1 MGGFQLPGWAIVVI
15 VCVVCGTVSGIVN
28 KIIDSK
34 KKDNVPSDQNRSDD
48 NGEVKV
54 DVKVDN
60 VDDYIKLK
68 DYEKKNM
75 QCPFCGSRAGVGEDG
90 VCKGCGGRVG

>member
-1 MGGFQLPGWAIVVI
+1 MSGFSLPAWAIVVI
-15 VCVVCGTVSGIVN
+15 VCVVCGTISGIV
-28 KIIDSK
+28 SK
-34 KKDNVPSDQNRSDD
+34 VFDGKKQSEKVPEPKKDNEDGINVNV
-48 NGEVKV
+48 N
-54 DVKVDN
+54 VDN

-75 QCPFCGSRAGVGEDG
+75 QCPFCGSRAGIGEDG